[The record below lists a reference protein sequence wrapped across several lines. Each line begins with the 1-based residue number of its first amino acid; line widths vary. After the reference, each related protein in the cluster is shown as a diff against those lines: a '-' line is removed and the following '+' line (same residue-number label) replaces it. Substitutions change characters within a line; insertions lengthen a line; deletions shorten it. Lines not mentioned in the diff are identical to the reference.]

1 MSDAHSHSS
10 VTKSPVSQSQIE
22 AFERDG
28 AVLLPG
34 LFADWVDE
42 IATAIAHNMENPGSY
57 AAENLQDGDTGR
69 FFDDYCNW
77 QDIPELASIM
87 RHSPA
92 SAAAAGLMQSDGVQF
107 FHDHILVKEPGTSK
121 ATPWHQDAPYYFVD
135 GMQSVS
141 FWIPIDPVDDATL
154 RLIAGSHKWDKMVL
168 PTRWLALDDFY
179 PSGED
184 FLPVPDPDAAPDD
197 YEILEWPMQPGDAVA
212 FHYRT
217 VHGARGNMAP
227 SRRRALSLRYV
238 GDDARYIT
246 RPGPTSPPFP
256 GHDMQDGE
264 PLRRDW
270 FPQTW
275 PPHA

>member
-1 MSDAHSHSS
+1 MSDANSHGS
-10 VTKSPVSQSQIE
+10 VTKSPISQSQIE

-28 AVLLPG
+28 AVILPG

-42 IATAIAHNMENPGSY
+42 IAAAIAHNIENPGPY

-77 QDIPELASIM
+77 QNIPELTSIM

-92 SAAAAGLMQSDGVQF
+92 SAAAAGLMQSNGVQF

-168 PTRWLALDDFY
+168 PTRWLAQDDFY

-184 FLPVPDPDAAPDD
+184 FLPVPDPDATPDD

-256 GHDMQDGE
+256 GHDMQDGDR
-264 PLRRDW
+264 LRSDW

-275 PPHA
+275 PPRT